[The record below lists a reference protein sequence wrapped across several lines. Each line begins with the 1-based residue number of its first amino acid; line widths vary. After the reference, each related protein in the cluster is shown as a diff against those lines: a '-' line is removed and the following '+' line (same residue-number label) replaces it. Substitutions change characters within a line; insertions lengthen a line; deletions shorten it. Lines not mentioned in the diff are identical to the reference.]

1 MDRGEYVPDEL
12 VVQMVMDRLE
22 DPDADKGFILDGFP
36 RTVAQ
41 AQALEN
47 ALAATGRPLSAV
59 LKFTIDDDMAIRR
72 LAARWTCPV
81 CKRTY
86 NMAFKRPAVR
96 HRSAT
101 STARRSTRRSD
112 DDEVTV
118 RRRLAVYREETEP
131 LEFFYWERGLLR
143 EVDAQAAGGRRDRPH
158 DRLDR
163 RHRVMIHYKSAAEL
177 EKMRRSGRILA
188 DTILRVL
195 EAVAPGRRPP
205 PTWTRS
211 RRSGSPRPARSPTS
225 RATAARTPPR
235 SARA

>member
-1 MDRGEYVPDEL
+1 MRLVLLGPPGAGKGTQAVRLSERFDVPSISTGDLLREHVEESTGLGVQARTYMDRGEYVPDEL
-12 VVQMVMDRLE
+12 VVQMVMERLE
-22 DPDADKGFILDGFP
+22 DPDAGKGFILDGFP

-72 LAARWTCPV
+72 LAARWTCPT

-86 NMAFKRPAVR
+86 NLAFKPPANDMVCDVDG
-96 HRSAT
+96 T
-101 STARRSTRRSD
+101 PLTRRSD

-143 EVDAQAAGGRRDRPH
+143 EVNAQALEDLVTDRT
-158 DRLDR
+158 
-163 RHRVMIHYKSAAEL
+163 IAA
-177 EKMRRSGRILA
+177 IA
-188 DTILRVL
+188 DI
-195 EAVAPGRRPP
+195 A
-205 PTWTRS
+205 S
-211 RRSGSPRPARSPTS
+211 
-225 RATAARTPPR
+225 
-235 SARA
+235 

>member
-1 MDRGEYVPDEL
+1 MRLVLLGPPGAGKGTQAERLSDKYDVPSISTGDLLREHVQENSPLGVRARTFMDRGEYVPDDL
-12 VVQMVMDRLE
+12 VVQMVMDRLD

-47 ALAATGRPLSAV
+47 ALAAAGRPLSAV

-72 LAARWTCPV
+72 LAGRWTCPA

-86 NMAFKRPAVR
+86 NMAFKPPAQDMVCDVDGVQL
-96 HRSAT
+96 
-101 STARRSTRRSD
+101 TRRSD

-143 EVDAQAAGGRRDRPH
+143 EVNAQAQEALVTERT
-158 DRLDR
+158 
-163 RHRVMIHYKSAAEL
+163 ISA
-177 EKMRRSGRILA
+177 IA
-188 DTILRVL
+188 DI
-195 EAVAPGRRPP
+195 A
-205 PTWTRS
+205 S
-211 RRSGSPRPARSPTS
+211 
-225 RATAARTPPR
+225 
-235 SARA
+235 